1 MWKWDSLNYKK
12 DINKLGFQMWLKPI
26 LLAISVPALKGRSI
40 KYIDDSFHRP
50 DVYCL
55 SRLPAAGNAVNL
67 RNWKGNLKRVENV
80 VFVTI

>member
-1 MWKWDSLNYKK
+1 MWKWDRLNYKK

-26 LLAISVPALKGRSI
+26 LLAISIPALKGGSI

-55 SRLPAAGNAVNL
+55 SRLRDRGLNNETKTGFSLPTGQAGPI
-67 RNWKGNLKRVENV
+67 KDP
-80 VFVTI
+80 